1 MEPLLF
7 LVHRIPYPPNKG
19 DKIRSYHLLQH
30 LARHYAVHLGAFIDD
45 PEDWSH
51 QDKVKALCASTCLL
65 PLHPGRS
72 KRTSLKGLWTGQ
84 ALTLPYY
91 YQAPLQQW
99 VDAVIQREQIRRIV
113 VFSSSMAQYAEKHPQ
128 AYRLMDFVDL
138 DSDKWTQ
145 YAHSKSWPMNQ
156 LYRREGRRL
165 LDYERHIAASFDASL
180 FVSAHEAGV
189 FCERAPLCAS
199 KVHWYNNGV
208 DTHYFDPALSHLNPY
223 PPAQIALVFTGAMD
237 YWPNAEAVEWFG
249 KTIFPPLRRLRPN
262 LHFYIVGS
270 NPTDSVRQLGRQE
283 GIHVTGRVPDVRPY
297 LAHAHWVVA
306 PLRIARG
313 IQNKILEALAMEKPV
328 MASAQAM
335 EGLDTQSLGP
345 GCLTATTPEEWMTGA
360 QPWIQG
366 SPQRI
371 SSHRQWVMQHFDWTT
386 NLKVVDDLLSSVQT
400 GQTAP

>member
-1 MEPLLF
+1 M
-7 LVHRIPYPPNKG
+7 G
-19 DKIRSYHLLQH
+19 T
-30 LARHYAVHLGAFIDD
+30 FIDD

-51 QDKVKALCASTCLL
+51 QDKVKTLCASTCLL

-72 KRTSLKGLWTGQ
+72 KRASLKGLWTGQ

-113 VFSSSMAQYAEKHPQ
+113 VFSSSMAQYVERYPQ

-145 YAHSKSWPMNQ
+145 YARSKSWPMNQ

-165 LDYERHIAASFDASL
+165 LDYERHIAATFDASL
-180 FVSAHEAGV
+180 FVSTHEAGV
-189 FCERAPLCAS
+189 FCERAPHCAP

-208 DTHYFDPALSHLNPY
+208 DTHYFDPSLSHPNPY

-249 KTIFPPLRRLRPN
+249 KTIFPRLRHLRPD

-270 NPTDSVRQLGRQE
+270 NPTDSVQQLGSRE
-283 GIHVTGRVPDVRPY
+283 GIHVTGRVADVRPY

-313 IQNKILEALAMEKPV
+313 IQNKLLEALAMEKPV

-345 GCLTATTPEEWMTGA
+345 GCLTATTPEEWITGA

-371 SSHRQWVMQHFDWTT
+371 SSHRQWVMRHFDWTT
-386 NLKVVDDLLSSVQT
+386 NLRVVDDLLSSAQT

>member
-19 DKIRSYHLLQH
+19 DKIRSYHLLEH
-30 LARHYAVHLGAFIDD
+30 LARHYAIHLGTFIDD
-45 PEDWSH
+45 PEDWSY
-51 QDKVKALCASTCLL
+51 QDKVKALCASTCFL
-65 PLHPGRS
+65 PLNPRQS
-72 KRTSLKGLWTGQ
+72 RLSSLKGLWTGQ

-99 VDAVIQREQIRRIV
+99 VDAVMQREQIRHIV
-113 VFSSSMAQYAEKHPQ
+113 VFSSSMAQYVERYPQ

-145 YAHSKSWPMNQ
+145 YARARSWPMNQ

-165 LDYERHIAASFDASL
+165 LDYERHIAATFDASL
-180 FVSAHEAGV
+180 FVSAHEASV
-189 FCERAPLCAS
+189 FCERAPLCAP

-208 DTHYFDPALSHLNPY
+208 DTRYFDPDLTHPNPY

-237 YWPNAEAVEWFG
+237 YWPNAEAVTWFG
-249 KTIFPPLRRLRPN
+249 KTIFPHLRGLHPN

-270 NPTDSVRQLGRQE
+270 NPTDSVRQLADRE
-283 GIHVTGRVPDVRPY
+283 GVQVTGRVPDVRPY
-297 LAHAHWVVA
+297 LAHAHLVVA

-328 MASAQAM
+328 LTSPQAM
-335 EGLDTQSLGP
+335 EGLETGALGV
-345 GCLTATTPEEWMTGA
+345 GCQTATRPEEWVTGV
-360 QPWIQG
+360 QPWLQG
-366 SPQRI
+366 PPQRLA
-371 SSHRQWVMQHFDWTT
+371 SHRQWVIRHFDWAT
-386 NLKVVDDLLSSVQT
+386 NLGAVDDLLSSARTRQV
-400 GQTAP
+400 AS

>member
-91 YQAPLQQW
+91 YQTPLQQW
-99 VDAVIQREQIRRIV
+99 VDAVIPREQIRRIV
-113 VFSSSMAQYAEKHPQ
+113 VFSSSMAQYVERYPQ

-145 YAHSKSWPMNQ
+145 YARSKSWPMNQ

-165 LDYERHIAASFDASL
+165 LDYERHIAATFDASL
-180 FVSAHEAGV
+180 FVSAHEASV
-189 FCERAPLCAS
+189 FCERSPHSAS

-208 DTHYFDPALSHLNPY
+208 DTHYFDPALSHSNPY
-223 PPAQIALVFTGAMD
+223 PPAQTALVFTGAMD

-249 KTIFPPLRRLRPN
+249 KTIFPLLRRLRPN

-270 NPTDSVRQLGRQE
+270 NPTDSVRQLSSRE
-283 GIHVTGRVPDVRPY
+283 GIHVTGRVPEVRPY

-328 MASAQAM
+328 MASTQAM

-345 GCLTATTPEEWMTGA
+345 GCLTATTPEEWVTGA

-386 NLKVVDDLLSSVQT
+386 NLRVVDDLLSSVQT

>member
-51 QDKVKALCASTCLL
+51 QDKVKTLCASTCLL

-72 KRTSLKGLWTGQ
+72 KRASLKGLWTGQ

-91 YQAPLQQW
+91 YQVPLQQW

-113 VFSSSMAQYAEKHPQ
+113 VFSSSMAQYVERYPQ

-145 YAHSKSWPMNQ
+145 YARSKSWPMNQ

-165 LDYERHIAASFDASL
+165 LDYERHIAATFDASL

-189 FCERAPLCAS
+189 FCERAPLCAP

-208 DTHYFDPALSHLNPY
+208 DTHYFDPARSHPNPY

-249 KTIFPPLRRLRPN
+249 KTIFPRLRHLRPD

-270 NPTDSVRQLGRQE
+270 NPMDSVQQLGSRE
-283 GIHVTGRVPDVRPY
+283 GIHVTGRVADVRPY

-313 IQNKILEALAMEKPV
+313 IQNKLLEALAMEKPV

-345 GCLTATTPEEWMTGA
+345 GCLTATTPEEWITGA

-371 SSHRQWVMQHFDWTT
+371 SSHRQWVMRHFDWTT
-386 NLKVVDDLLSSVQT
+386 NLRVVDDLLSSAQT
-400 GQTAP
+400 GQTTP

>member
-30 LARHYAVHLGAFIDD
+30 LSQRYAVHLGTFIDD
-45 PEDWSH
+45 PEDWWH

-72 KRTSLKGLWTGQ
+72 KWASLRGLWTGQ

-91 YQAPLQQW
+91 YQASLQQW

-113 VFSSSMAQYAEKHPQ
+113 VFSSSMAQYVEGYPQ
-128 AYRLMDFVDL
+128 TYRLMDFVDL

-145 YAHSKSWPMNQ
+145 YARAKSWPMNG

-165 LDYERHIAASFDASL
+165 LDYERHIARTFDASL
-180 FVSAHEAGV
+180 FVSAHEARI
-189 FCERAPLCAS
+189 FCDRAPHCAP

-208 DTHYFDPALSHLNPY
+208 DTRYFDPSLSHPNPY

-249 KTIFPPLRRLRPN
+249 KTIFPHLRRLHPN

-270 NPTDSVRQLGRQE
+270 NPTDSVRQLGRGE
-283 GIHVTGRVPDVRPY
+283 GIQVTGRVADVRPY

-306 PLRIARG
+306 PLRIACG
-313 IQNKILEALAMEKPV
+313 IQNKILEALAMEKPL

-335 EGLDTQSLGP
+335 EGLDIPSLGP
-345 GCLTATTPEEWMTGA
+345 GCLTATTQEEWVAKA
-360 QPWIQG
+360 QPWLQG
-366 SPQRI
+366 PPQRI
-371 SSHRQWVMQHFDWTT
+371 SAHRQWVMRHFDWAT
-386 NLKVVDDLLSSVQT
+386 NLKVVDDLLSSAQT